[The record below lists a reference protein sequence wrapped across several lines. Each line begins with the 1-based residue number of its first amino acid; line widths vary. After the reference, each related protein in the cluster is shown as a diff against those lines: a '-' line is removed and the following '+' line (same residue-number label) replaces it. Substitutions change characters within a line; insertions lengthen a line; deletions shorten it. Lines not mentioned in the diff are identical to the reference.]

1 MINFTEKYESLELV
15 SKDKSKL
22 TYTAINIETKEK
34 VILKL
39 YEKSQY
45 KESKFD
51 ELKKIVQFSN
61 INENENLLKIN
72 NVDSGCYMDTI
83 YYIVEMEYT
92 EYETLEK
99 ILENKD
105 FTENEALGII
115 KQVINGLHDL
125 HRLNIVYKNLS
136 TEKIYIN
143 EDNIIKLDSI
153 GYIDKYPK
161 TIKYISPEQVANKSI
176 NKTSDIYSLGI
187 VLFEI
192 INKKLPFVWEN
203 GKKELYKS
211 MMEEFYIDKEKC
223 SLNVI
228 SILENCL
235 YIDPKDRYENLDA
248 FLLDI
253 SSHLDY
259 NIRTFRN
266 DIELEKQAKERMIE
280 AKLKAIANMEKSKS
294 IEVENNKDDNNIE
307 ENNNINENNKNID
320 SNETINEN
328 NIKESGKNEDDNEEF
343 KEVKNLKNEGTGKE
357 EDRSKYKEYMKIV
370 SACAAVGIVSAT
382 LKFAGSDIIEGLKN
396 KDNVPNTT
404 ISNQNKPTGYT
415 NKTRDKVNQQNTNA
429 TQENN
434 TNTNTDNSEYTHK
447 KYNPIEI
454 EDVEIDNTLN
464 TDNEQNKNEG
474 DTNTSQPSQDNNT
487 ENNTQQKPEQK
498 PEVTPTPEQTPQQP
512 EQKPEQTPTP
522 EQTPQQPEQKP
533 EVTPTP
539 EQTPQQPEQTPEQT
553 PNTPTDQS
561 PIQEPQ
567 TTPEVT
573 PQ

>member
-1 MINFTEKYESLELV
+1 MINFTEKYQSLELV

-22 TYTAINIETKEK
+22 TYTATNIETNEK

-39 YEKSQY
+39 YEKTQY
-45 KESKFD
+45 KENQFD
-51 ELKKIVQFSN
+51 DLKKIVQFSN

-72 NVDSGCYMDTI
+72 NVDSSSYMDTI

-92 EYETLEK
+92 EGETLEK
-99 ILENKD
+99 ILGHKD
-105 FTENEALGII
+105 FNENEGLEII
-115 KQVINGLHDL
+115 KQIINGLHDL

-136 TEKIYIN
+136 TEKIYVN
-143 EDNIIKLDSI
+143 KDKTLKLDPT
-153 GYIDKYPK
+153 GYLDKYTQ
-161 TIKYISPEQVANKSI
+161 TIKYISPEQVANKQI
-176 NKTSDIYSLGI
+176 NKTSDIYSLGVI
-187 VLFEI
+187 LFEI

-211 MMEEFYIDKEKC
+211 MTEEFYIDKDKC

-235 YIDPKDRYENLDA
+235 YVDEKDRYENLDA

-253 SSHLDY
+253 SSHLDFK
-259 NIRTFRN
+259 IRTFRN
-266 DIELEKQAKERMIE
+266 DIELEKQAKQRIIE
-280 AKLKAIANMEKSKS
+280 AKLKAMANIEESKNVE
-294 IEVENNKDDNNIE
+294 IDNNNKEDKHLEENNEIK
-307 ENNNINENNKNID
+307 ENNNIE
-320 SNETINEN
+320 SNEI
-328 NIKESGKNEDDNEEF
+328 KNEEEYEEI
-343 KEVKNLKNEGTGKE
+343 KEVKNLKTESTVKE
-357 EDRSKYKEYMKIV
+357 KDRSKYKEYMKIV

-396 KDNVPNTT
+396 KDNEPNTT
-404 ISNQNKPTGYT
+404 ISNQNKSTGYT
-415 NKTRDKVNQQNTNA
+415 NKTRDKVNQENTNA
-429 TQENN
+429 TQDNN
-434 TNTNTDNSEYTHK
+434 TNTKTNTDNSEYTYK

-464 TDNEQNKNEG
+464 TDNEQNKNEE
-474 DTNTSQPSQDNNT
+474 DTNTSQPSQDNNNT
-487 ENNTQQKPEQK
+487 DNNTQQKPEQK

-512 EQKPEQTPTP
+512 EQKPEETPTP

-533 EVTPTP
+533 EETPTP